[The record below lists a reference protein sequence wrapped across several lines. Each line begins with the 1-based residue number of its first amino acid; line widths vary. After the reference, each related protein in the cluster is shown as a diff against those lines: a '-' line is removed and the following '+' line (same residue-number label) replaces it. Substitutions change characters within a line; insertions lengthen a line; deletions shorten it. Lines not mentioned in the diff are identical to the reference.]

1 MKMNIFI
8 GGSKNIGRLSPA
20 VKKMLCSIIRSNHH
34 ILIGDCYGI
43 DLAVQHFL
51 NEQKYENI
59 TIYTACNCARRN
71 VGGWKE
77 VIIAADNV
85 GFSAHRE
92 KDVAMANACDFG
104 IMIWNGSSKG
114 TFANIKDLKTLGKKV
129 VIINETS

>member
-1 MKMNIFI
+1 MNIFI
-8 GGSKNIGRLSPA
+8 GGSKNIGRLSTT

-51 NEQKYENI
+51 NEQKYDSV
-59 TIYTACNCARRN
+59 TVYTACNCAIHN

-77 VIIAADNV
+77 TNIATDNV
-85 GFSAHRE
+85 GFTAHRE
-92 KDVAMANACDFG
+92 KDNAMANACNFG

-114 TFANIKDLKTLGKKV
+114 TFANIEDLKTLGKKAV
-129 VIINETS
+129 VISEDT

>member
-1 MKMNIFI
+1 MNIFI
-8 GGSKNIGRLSPA
+8 GGSKNIGRLSTT

-51 NEQKYENI
+51 NEQKYDSV
-59 TIYTACNCARRN
+59 TVYTACNCARHN

-77 VIIAADNV
+77 TNIATDNV
-85 GFSAHRE
+85 GFTAHRE
-92 KDVAMANACDFG
+92 KDNAMANACNFG

-114 TFANIKDLKTLGKKV
+114 TFANIEDLKTLGKKAV
-129 VIINETS
+129 VISEDT